1 MFDSA
6 SLTRIFG
13 DLLEADRNLAKIIQ
27 NKGCP
32 YCGDLLDV
40 SHYARKP
47 RGVENLSD
55 SESLRLSFCCR
66 RDGCRKR
73 VMPPSLRFLGRK
85 VYWSVIVVLSAT
97 PWWQEL
103 GLVVCRLTL
112 GRWRRFWSGIFD
124 FGSPF
129 AKAVKVGL
137 LQGFDFSVEGVL
149 SSHGAKDGY
158 FKDALAKSLRLFSPL
173 STRC

>member
-13 DLLEADRNLAKIIQ
+13 DLLEADYNLAKIIQ
-27 NKGCP
+27 NQGCP
-32 YCGDLLDV
+32 HCGDVLDV

-55 SESLRLSFCCR
+55 NESLRLSSCCR

-85 VYWSVIVVLSAT
+85 VYCSVIIMLSET
-97 PWWQEL
+97 SWWQEL
-103 GLVVCRLTL
+103 GLAVCRLTL
-112 GRWRRFWSGIFD
+112 GRWRRFWSVIFD
-124 FGSPF
+124 LGEHYIWS
-129 AKAVKVGL
+129 
-137 LQGFDFSVEGVL
+137 
-149 SSHGAKDGY
+149 
-158 FKDALAKSLRLFSPL
+158 
-173 STRC
+173 C